1 MNTEDVRLLYD
12 YNSWANHRILD
23 ACKHLTAEQFT
34 RNLGSSFPSIHT
46 TLVHICEAEWLWL
59 ERWHGRSAS
68 GLHPASDFPDFES
81 VQRRYVEVERNLID
95 YVASLP
101 AEDLARIVHH
111 KTTQGVP
118 QAAPHWQML
127 QHLVNHGTYHR
138 GQVATMLRQLGSKAI
153 STDLIVFYRERASQ
167 ASA

>member
-1 MNTEDVRLLYD
+1 MNTEDIRLLYD
-12 YNSWANHRILD
+12 YNFWANRRILE
-23 ACKHLTAEQFT
+23 ACRPLTPEQFT
-34 RNLGSSFPSIHT
+34 RSLGSSFPSVHA

-59 ERWHGRSAS
+59 ERWHGRSAP
-68 GLHPASDFPDFES
+68 GLRPPSDFPDFSS
-81 VQRRYVEVERNLID
+81 VERRWTEVERNLID
-95 YVASLP
+95 YVASLR
-101 AEDLARIVHH
+101 AEDLARVVHH

-153 STDLIVFYRERASQ
+153 STDLIAFYRERASQ